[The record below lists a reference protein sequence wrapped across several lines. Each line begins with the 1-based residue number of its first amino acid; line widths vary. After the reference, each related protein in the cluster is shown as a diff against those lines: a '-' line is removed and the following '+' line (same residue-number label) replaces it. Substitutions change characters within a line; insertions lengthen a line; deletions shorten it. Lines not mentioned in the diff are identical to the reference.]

1 MSKDP
6 GIFLLDTRRRMLL
19 GLWTLTEV
27 ARRAA
32 VPLSTV
38 SEILNGRVNP
48 TFDHAMAIAKA
59 LGITAEV
66 LHRELT
72 EMRQERAAARER
84 QEADQWQQRRDA
96 IERLIAESGGQT
108 GKDSGR
114 SKNEQAFATLAAFA
128 WGKTRLVDKP
138 TSSRS
143 PVAPEP
149 ANTRWVP
156 RSPTDVRGPRR
167 T

>member
-1 MSKDP
+1 
-6 GIFLLDTRRRMLL
+6 MLL
-19 GLWTLTEV
+19 GPWTLTEV
-27 ARRAA
+27 AQRTA

-38 SEILNGRVNP
+38 SDIINGRVNP

-66 LHRELT
+66 LHRQLT
-72 EMRQERAAARER
+72 EMRQERASARER

-138 TSSRS
+138 GGSR
-143 PVAPEP
+143 PAAAPEP
-149 ANTRWVP
+149 SNPHPLV
-156 RSPTDVRGPRR
+156 RSVHFDRGPRR